1 MKRHSFWT
9 RTKCEAREVAEVSM
23 TLRRILTIPY
33 SLLALFVLF
42 SSLASAQTAPWTI
55 PLRGSWVET
64 GSPAQGDVILAG
76 KDGASEVVVS
86 DDENSAV
93 HQAAEFLAGDI
104 EKISGYRPPIVKTPS
119 EDRVGIRLVTLGH
132 GEPPAAID
140 AGAMRGQWESYR
152 IVTAG
157 RTVWLAGA
165 KRLCPP

>member
-1 MKRHSFWT
+1 
-9 RTKCEAREVAEVSM
+9 M

-33 SLLALFVLF
+33 SLLALFALA

-55 PLRGSWVET
+55 PLRGSWVQT

-104 EKISGYRPPIVKTPS
+104 EKISG
-119 EDRVGIRLVTLGH
+119 
-132 GEPPAAID
+132 
-140 AGAMRGQWESYR
+140 
-152 IVTAG
+152 
-157 RTVWLAGA
+157 
-165 KRLCPP
+165 